1 MSPQKLDEIFKKYR
15 TDKARYAYL
24 KSELETLG
32 HWLRMC
38 ESQSIND
45 RISLSQAI
53 SGMPHG
59 SGIGDPTG
67 RLAIDIASGKVS
79 EFVKQI
85 LEDMKQAQDEMDII
99 GIRIRTVENVLQAL
113 VDREREVLIFKIID
127 DRDWGDTVN
136 QMNGLHNN
144 SYSKRTLQRLLDR
157 ALEKAYAVVK

>member
-24 KSELETLG
+24 KSELETLER
-32 HWLRMC
+32 WLRLC
-38 ESQSIND
+38 ESQSISD
-45 RISLSQAI
+45 RVSLSQAI
-53 SGMPHG
+53 TGMPHG

-67 RLAIDIASGKVS
+67 RLAVDVASGKVS

-85 LEDMKQAQDEMDII
+85 LDDMKAAKDEIDVISF
-99 GIRIRTVENVLQAL
+99 RIRTVENVLQAL
-113 VDREREVLIFKIID
+113 VDREREVLIFKVID

-157 ALEKAYAVVK
+157 ALMRAYEIVK